1 MSTVK
6 IRIIQ
11 QQHYADGD
19 RFMVFLEQENESI
32 MVAYGVKQQEYLQ
45 LCEKL
50 DGLRWR
56 LQDLGNEVVIKNE
69 FVPDPNFDSYEEAM
83 ECLDNMKKEMP

>member
-1 MSTVK
+1 MSIVK

-11 QQHYADGD
+11 QQHFVDGD
-19 RFMVFLEQENESI
+19 RFLVFLEQESSDI
-32 MVAYGVKQQEYLQ
+32 LIAYGVKQQEYLQ

-69 FVPDPNFDSYEEAM
+69 FEPDPNFNSYEEAM
-83 ECLDNMKKEMP
+83 ECLDSMKKEMP